1 MNCNHLF
8 RKYSFI
14 LIHINQFYFFDLG
27 CKSERKRGTEGGV
40 KTIEKD
46 REERWTLP

>member
-14 LIHINQFYFFDLG
+14 LIHINQFYFFDWG
-27 CKSERKRGTEGGV
+27 AKVKGNGGTEGGV